1 MKRPSLNNAFSI
13 TSPSITCLLYTS
25 AVFAQAANQAHLD
38 TPDSRDVLQLLLR
51 FENGVLGSLEMGTA
65 YRLHQWG
72 IQIHGE
78 NGVIEVN
85 FFTSSVTFNYLDG
98 KDVYK
103 RQTGVVPYKSQRK
116 MVD

>member
-1 MKRPSLNNAFSI
+1 MPILRAASFS
-13 TSPSITCLLYTS
+13 TSFTNWIYSGWLLGDIE

-72 IQIHGE
+72 IKFM
-78 NGVIEVN
+78 V
-85 FFTSSVTFNYLDG
+85 
-98 KDVYK
+98 
-103 RQTGVVPYKSQRK
+103 K
-116 MVD
+116 MV